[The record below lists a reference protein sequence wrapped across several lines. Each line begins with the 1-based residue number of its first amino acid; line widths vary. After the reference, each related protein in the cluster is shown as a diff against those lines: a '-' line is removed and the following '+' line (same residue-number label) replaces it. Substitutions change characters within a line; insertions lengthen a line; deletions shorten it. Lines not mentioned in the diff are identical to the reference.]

1 LEEEIKRELAEYK
14 GGELKA
20 REDYLLSTEVKR
32 DYNSPSEE
40 GVNLRDYIDVLIR
53 RKWIIISCLVVS
65 VVTVAI
71 ASLLMKPIYM
81 AEATIE
87 IDPDN
92 PKITTFQEVVE
103 VQSQQPDSF
112 YQTQYQLLKSRY
124 LAKEVINALQL
135 DPPQSDAGEEK
146 NQGFI
151 YSIGNRIS
159 NLFSGKSNSVSD
171 PKRIEI
177 EQEAR
182 EEAFISLFLDNV
194 TVEPQKNSRLVQVGF
209 KSFDPELA
217 AKTAN
222 TLADKYMQWVL
233 ERKVGT
239 TKVAREFLQ
248 KQLDQAKIRLEKA
261 EEDLG
266 SFAKSVDI
274 VSLDKDYNLTFK
286 QLKELNEA
294 LSKAETDRI
303 SKEASYKEVQ
313 AGDYEYLPPIINDRL
328 VQDLKDQYIKL
339 KAQYDNLAVVYGPNY
354 PDLKQLSAQIARIQG
369 DIKHLSENIAQS
381 IKKDYEAELTKE
393 NILRQRAEEQ
403 KTLAAG
409 LNEKTI
415 QYRILEREVDTNK
428 SVYESLLKRLKET
441 EVDADIRTTN
451 VQIVDYASTPLAP
464 YKPNIKTNMFFATLV
479 GLIGGVLLA
488 FVFEHFDSTIK
499 DEEEVKR
506 RFPLPFLGAI
516 PLADYDE
523 IENLEKV
530 VYLNPQSLI
539 SEAYRVIRT
548 SVLYSSPD
556 HPPKSLLI
564 TSTQPLEGKT
574 TTASN
579 LALSMVQSGLRV
591 AIIDAD
597 LRKPRLHKV
606 FLSNGNAFGLST
618 YLVGKMELPGVI
630 SQTGVNNLD
639 IIPSGPIP
647 PNPAE
652 LLGSKKMKELIERL
666 LEEYD
671 HVILDGPPIVGF
683 ADSRLLS
690 SHVDG
695 VLIVT
700 SVGITQRQILRSG
713 IEEILKVRGRII
725 GTILNRLESGRGKY
739 GYGYYYYYNNDK
751 DKEDKRLSLGAKLKE
766 SKRNGKYRKRQNQIL
781 LLLSKKFRR
790 LEKEDNSKG

>member
-1 LEEEIKRELAEYK
+1 MEEETKRELVEYK
-14 GGELKA
+14 GRELKA
-20 REDYLLSTEVKR
+20 KEDYLLSTEVNR
-32 DYNSPSEE
+32 GYDSPTEE
-40 GVNLRDYIDVLIR
+40 EINLRDYIDVLIR
-53 RKWIIISCLVVS
+53 RKWVVISCLVVS
-65 VVTVAI
+65 VITVAI
-71 ASLLMKPIYM
+71 ASYLMKPIYK

-103 VQSQQPDSF
+103 VQSQQTDAF

-124 LAKEVINALQL
+124 LAEDVINALQL
-135 DPPQSDAGEEK
+135 DPPDKTEKGSGFVSSIRSKISD
-146 NQGFI
+146 
-151 YSIGNRIS
+151 
-159 NLFSGKSNSVSD
+159 LFSGRKRDVVD

-177 EQEAR
+177 EREAR
-182 EEAFISLFLDNV
+182 KEGFIDLFLDNV
-194 TVEPQKNSRLVQVGF
+194 TISPQKNSRLVQVGF
-209 KSFDPELA
+209 KSPNPELA
-217 AKTAN
+217 ARVAN

-239 TKVAREFLQ
+239 TKVAREFLE

-266 SFAKSVDI
+266 EFAKGVDI

-286 QLKELNEA
+286 QLAELNSA
-294 LSKAETDRI
+294 LSKAETERLE
-303 SKEASYKEVQ
+303 KEALYKEVQ
-313 AGDYEYLPPIINDRL
+313 SGNYEHLPQIMNDKSIQGLTDEYL
-328 VQDLKDQYIKL
+328 KL

-354 PDLKQLSAQIARIQG
+354 PDLKQLGAQIARIQS
-369 DIKHLSENIAQS
+369 DIKHLSDNIAES
-381 IKKDYEAELTKE
+381 IKRDYQAALTKE

-403 KTLAAG
+403 KRLAAG

-428 SVYESLLKRLKET
+428 SIYESLLKRLKET
-441 EVDADIRTTN
+441 EVASDIRTTN
-451 VQIVDYASTPLAP
+451 VQVVDYASTPISP
-464 YKPNIKTNMFFATLV
+464 YRPNIRLNMLFATLM
-479 GLIGGVLLA
+479 GLMGGILLA

-499 DEEEVKR
+499 DEEEVKK

-556 HPPKSLLI
+556 HPPKSLLV

-579 LALSMVQSGLRV
+579 LALSMIQSGLRV
-591 AIIDAD
+591 ALIDAD

-606 FLSNGNAFGLST
+606 FLSNGNVFGLST
-618 YLVGKMELPGVI
+618 YLVGKMELSGVI
-630 SQTGVNNLD
+630 SQTDINNLD

-671 HVILDGPPIVGF
+671 HVIVDGPPIAGF

-700 SVGITQRQILRSG
+700 SVGITQRQALRSSM
-713 IEEILKVRGRII
+713 EEVLKVRGRII
-725 GTILNRLESGRGKY
+725 GAILNRLESGRGKY
-739 GYGYYYYYNNDK
+739 GYGYYYYYNDREEKKMNPGNVLMGDK
-751 DKEDKRLSLGAKLKE
+751 KDAKG
-766 SKRNGKYRKRQNQIL
+766 RNRKRQNRIL
-781 LLLSKKFRR
+781 WILSKRISRR
-790 LEKEDNSKG
+790 KEHL

>member
-1 LEEEIKRELAEYK
+1 MEEETKRELVEYK
-14 GGELKA
+14 GRELKA
-20 REDYLLSTEVKR
+20 KEDYLLSTEVNR
-32 DYNSPSEE
+32 GYDSSTEE
-40 GVNLRDYIDVLIR
+40 EINLRDYIDVLIR
-53 RKWIIISCLVVS
+53 RKWVVISCLVVS
-65 VVTVAI
+65 VITVAI
-71 ASLLMKPIYM
+71 ASYLMKPIYK

-103 VQSQQPDSF
+103 VQSQQTDAF

-124 LAKEVINALQL
+124 LAEDVINALQL
-135 DPPQSDAGEEK
+135 DPPDKAEK
-146 NQGFI
+146 GSGFI
-151 YSIGNRIS
+151 SSIGSKIS
-159 NLFSGKSNSVSD
+159 DLFSGRKRDVVD

-177 EQEAR
+177 EREAR
-182 EEAFISLFLDNV
+182 KEGFIDLFLDNV
-194 TVEPQKNSRLVQVGF
+194 TISPQKNSRLVQVGF
-209 KSFDPELA
+209 KSPNPELA
-217 AKTAN
+217 ARVAN

-239 TKVAREFLQ
+239 TKVAREFLE

-266 SFAKSVDI
+266 EFAKGVDI

-286 QLKELNEA
+286 QLAELNSA
-294 LSKAETDRI
+294 LSKAETERLE
-303 SKEASYKEVQ
+303 KEALYKEVQ
-313 AGDYEYLPPIINDRL
+313 SGNYEHLPQIMNDKSIQGLTDEYL
-328 VQDLKDQYIKL
+328 KL

-354 PDLKQLSAQIARIQG
+354 PDLKQLGAQIARIQS
-369 DIKHLSENIAQS
+369 DIKHLSDNIAES
-381 IKKDYEAELTKE
+381 IKRDYQAALTKE

-403 KTLAAG
+403 KRLAAG

-428 SVYESLLKRLKET
+428 SIYESLLKRLKET
-441 EVDADIRTTN
+441 EVASDIRTTN
-451 VQIVDYASTPLAP
+451 VQVVDYASTPISP
-464 YKPNIKTNMFFATLV
+464 YRPNIRLNMLFATLM
-479 GLIGGVLLA
+479 GLMGGILLA

-499 DEEEVKR
+499 DEEEVKK

-556 HPPKSLLI
+556 HPPKSLLV

-579 LALSMVQSGLRV
+579 LALSMIQSGLRV
-591 AIIDAD
+591 ALIDAD

-606 FLSNGNAFGLST
+606 FLSNGNVFGLST
-618 YLVGKMELPGVI
+618 YLVGKMELSGVI
-630 SQTGVNNLD
+630 SQTDINNLD

-671 HVILDGPPIVGF
+671 HVIVDGPPIAGF

-700 SVGITQRQILRSG
+700 SVGITQRQALRSS
-713 IEEILKVRGRII
+713 IEEVLKVRGRII
-725 GTILNRLESGRGKY
+725 GAILNRLESGRGKY
-739 GYGYYYYYNNDK
+739 GYGYYYYYNDREEKKMNPGNVLMGDK
-751 DKEDKRLSLGAKLKE
+751 KDAKG
-766 SKRNGKYRKRQNQIL
+766 RNRKRQNRIL
-781 LLLSKKFRR
+781 WILSKRISRR
-790 LEKEDNSKG
+790 KEHL